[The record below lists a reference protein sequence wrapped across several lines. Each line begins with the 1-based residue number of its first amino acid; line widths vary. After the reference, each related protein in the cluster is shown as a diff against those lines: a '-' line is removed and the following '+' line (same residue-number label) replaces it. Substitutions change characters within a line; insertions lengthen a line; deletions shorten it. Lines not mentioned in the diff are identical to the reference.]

1 LLVPKRQLPAS
12 LGWSFAFGVPNLQ
25 IGNPRKTR
33 LTQRSQLNTS
43 IVLNIIWI
51 SFFLAAFCTALFKLV
66 FLGDQQVFAQI
77 MEAMFA
83 LSKSAFEIS
92 LGLTGVLALWL
103 GIMRIGE
110 KSGFILLLTQ
120 SLTPLFSRLMPD
132 VPKGHPALGAIVMN
146 ISANALGLDNA
157 ATPLGIKAMQELQT
171 LNPHPETASN
181 AQILFLVINTAG
193 VTLFPVTIF
202 TYRAQLGA
210 ANPTDVFIPILIATY
225 VGTMVGLFTVAYVQK
240 INLLDK
246 VIVAYL
252 GGFTLVVG
260 GILAYFS
267 SLPQQQMLEQSAII
281 SNFILFSLVITFILG
296 AINKEINAYDA
307 FIEGAK
313 EGFHTATTIIPY
325 LVAMLVAIGV
335 FRASGALDLLADL
348 ARTIVHYF
356 MLDDRFV
363 DALPTALM
371 KPFSGSGARAM
382 MIDTMKTMGADS
394 FAGRLS
400 SIVQGSTETT
410 FYVLAIYFGSVGI
423 KHIRHAA
430 ACGIIADFAGIVA
443 SIFVAYW
450 FFG

>member
-1 LLVPKRQLPAS
+1 MS
-12 LGWSFAFGVPNLQ
+12 
-25 IGNPRKTR
+25 
-33 LTQRSQLNTS
+33 
-43 IVLNIIWI
+43 
-51 SFFLAAFCTALFKLV
+51 
-66 FLGDQQVFAQI
+66 
-77 MEAMFA
+77 AMFS
-83 LSKSAFEIS
+83 LSKTAFEIS

-110 KSGFILLLTQ
+110 RSGFMQLLTQ
-120 SLTPLFSRLMPD
+120 ALTPLFSRLMPE
-132 VPKGHPALGAIVMN
+132 VPANHPALAAIVMN

-157 ATPLGIKAMQELQT
+157 ATPLGIKAMKELQR
-171 LNPHPETASN
+171 LNPIPDTASN
-181 AQILFLVINTAG
+181 AQILFLVINTSA

-225 VGTMVGLFTVAYVQK
+225 MSTMIGLLAVASVQK

-246 VIVAYL
+246 VIFSYL
-252 GGFTLVVG
+252 AGFTLFVSS
-260 GILAYFS
+260 ILYYFAQ
-267 SLPQQQMLEQSAII
+267 LNQTEMLTQSALI
-281 SNFILFSLVITFILG
+281 SNIILFSLVIAFISG
-296 AINKEINAYDA
+296 AVYQRINAYDA

-313 EGFHTATTIIPY
+313 EGFETAITIIPY

-335 FRASGALDLLADL
+335 FRASGALDLIIDL
-348 ARTIVHYF
+348 IRYSTQAVG
-356 MLDDRFV
+356 LDIRFI

-382 MIDTMKTMGADS
+382 MVDTMQVHGADS

-410 FYVLAIYFGSVGI
+410 FYVLAVYFGAVGI
-423 KHIRHAA
+423 KNIRHAA

-443 SIFVAYW
+443 AIFIAYW